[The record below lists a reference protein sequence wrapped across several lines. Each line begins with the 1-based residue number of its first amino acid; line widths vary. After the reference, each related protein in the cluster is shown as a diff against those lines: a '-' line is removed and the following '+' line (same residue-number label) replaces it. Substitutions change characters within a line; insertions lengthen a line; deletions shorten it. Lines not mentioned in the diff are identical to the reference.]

1 MVVFLIKFWRESLI
15 LLLIISWSCT
25 TWYLKNDNNQLL
37 SKAEQL
43 KREVREVRGY
53 LSAQNMII
61 ENNRANYEIAINRL
75 PMVLKSI
82 DTKYK
87 TEVVTIEKWRDQNET
102 HDCNSSMQYLNAFV
116 F

>member
-1 MVVFLIKFWRESLI
+1 MLWVKFWREGLI
-15 LLLIISWSCT
+15 VLITISFGCAI
-25 TWYLKNDNNQLL
+25 WYLQSAIDARDL
-37 SKAEQL
+37 SISKI
-43 KREVREVRGY
+43 KSEVVEVRGY
-53 LSAQNMII
+53 LAAQNMII
-61 ENNRANYEIAINRL
+61 KNNRADYEIALNRL

-87 TEVVTIEKWRDQNET
+87 TEVITIEKWRDQNET